1 MHAGL
6 IALGHKTLL
15 QVNGYSILLTAVVL
29 VPCEGYNLRVNGMV
43 LQLLFSVSQ
52 MLCVYTDLSA
62 AC

>member
-29 VPCEGYNLRVNGMV
+29 VLCEGYNLRVNGMV